1 MPNSQALVKEA
12 KSINLSLHFL
22 EQVIV
27 SLREN
32 MRTCNNNNNSNQQQ
46 HSSSGNA
53 SGGNSNSNS
62 NDNRPASASSN
73 SSRNNNNNPSNT
85 NNNNTNNNSNSN
97 SNQPF
102 VPYRNSVLT
111 NMLRDSL
118 GGNCK
123 SSFLLT
129 ISQERLHFEETVATC
144 RFGQRCGE
152 VKVKI
157 RPNTEIGLTDQL
169 KDLQQ
174 RIKMLEKKLLVTEEE
189 RNKVRELLVNEE
201 KWRRQLTELR
211 TLSTQEKAICKI
223 CVQELLTAA
232 KESVIASSS
241 TSITSSSAG
250 GGGVNGGGG
259 SMDLSTSEQIII
271 RSQDALYDAVEK
283 MDKAVLV
290 ELSTAL
296 GGLVQSMYI
305 EREMSKQE
313 EMIKESKRQQKEM
326 EEEQRQQEERTL
338 LQLFLDGQ
346 ATLNAVLAAAAAS
359 SASSPSSSSPSSSN
373 SSLAPIPLK
382 ILDILQRGRY
392 FYKHGRYGQPKLR
405 FFSLENDLKTLGW
418 YAIEHGT
425 PMGTKTSVIELKL
438 YEK

>member
-1 MPNSQALVKEA
+1 MSLFSKMPNSQALVKEA

-27 SLREN
+27 SLRDN
-32 MRTCNNNNNSNQQQ
+32 MKSLNNGNSIGSGHDRGSGDNRPSTATSSKNNSN
-46 HSSSGNA
+46 GN
-53 SGGNSNSNS
+53 SGGNSGH
-62 NDNRPASASSN
+62 
-73 SSRNNNNNPSNT
+73 
-85 NNNNTNNNSNSN
+85 
-97 SNQPF
+97 PF

-129 ISQERLHFEETVATC
+129 ISQERIHFEETVATC

-174 RIKMLEKKLLVTEEE
+174 RVKMLEKKLA
-189 RNKVRELLVNEE
+189 VNEDE
-201 KWRRQLTELR
+201 RRSLTEKLSLEEMWRHQQTQLR
-211 TLSTQEKAICKI
+211 TLSVQEKALCKS

-232 KESVIASSS
+232 KESVSSS
-241 TSITSSSAG
+241 SS
-250 GGGVNGGGG
+250 GVSVG
-259 SMDLSTSEQIII
+259 SSDNSGNVTMSEQIIL
-271 RSQDALYDAVEK
+271 RSQDALYSAVES

-305 EREMSKQE
+305 ERELSKQE
-313 EMIKESKRQQKEM
+313 EIVKESKRQQKEV
-326 EEEQRQQEERTL
+326 EEEQRAQGDKAL
-338 LQLFLDGQ
+338 LEMFYAGHVIVDQNNPV
-346 ATLNAVLAAAAAS
+346 TIP
-359 SASSPSSSSPSSSN
+359 PS
-373 SSLAPIPLK
+373 

-392 FYKHGRYGQPKLR
+392 FFKHGRYGQPKLR
-405 FFSLENDLKTLGW
+405 HFSLARDMKTLGW
-418 YAIEHGT
+418 YSVECAPAVGCKSGAIDLNT
-425 PMGTKTSVIELKL
+425 IAR
-438 YEK
+438 